1 MKKIGQQIKRLFLL
15 YTLLLLC
22 IFAGFTQ
29 LHGYLIEDNVINQQI
44 RTEAHYLEQQYQAT
58 AALPLPRYPWMKIV
72 NSWQQLPP
80 SVQKLHDKEPERI
93 EFITEAGNIH
103 IVPLQLNGQE
113 ALLYAEVDAFT
124 VTNKVWPLNIAGVA
138 FLGTL
143 IFALCSW
150 FLMNRVETIVA
161 PLNRLSQRVQSDTP
175 QLLFPAGFT
184 ASLPDNE
191 VGFLARSIE
200 KQWHNLTHLLERE
213 TQFTRDISHELRTP
227 ISILQNTLYQSGPLS
242 QDDEI
247 QARNQL
253 NKLTQTLDVLTAL
266 AREESRNR
274 RPLNVLSVLED
285 VTMTS
290 SLSGLRPDF
299 ELNID
304 VPDDYQVVANE
315 TLLYLLFRNLI
326 ENAHYHGSDN
336 TLTISLQQP
345 SLRFSNQTNH
355 ASETLSP
362 AGPTNAAAPLGI
374 GQGLFLAR
382 RIVEFHQGELT
393 VSSSHRDSNND
404 FSVYLSLPGLA
415 SPKTQ
420 K

>member
-1 MKKIGQQIKRLFLL
+1 MKQIGQQIKRLFLL

-29 LHGYLIEDNVINQQI
+29 LYGYLIEDNVINQQI
-44 RTEAHYLEQQYQAT
+44 RSEARYLKQQYQAT
-58 AALPLPRYPWMKIV
+58 GALPRPRYPWMKIV

-80 SVQKLHDKEPERI
+80 SVQQLHSKEPERI

-103 IVPLQLNGQE
+103 IVPLQMNGQE
-113 ALLYAEVDAFT
+113 TLLYAEVDAFT
-124 VTNKVWPLNIAGVA
+124 VTNKVWPLNVAGVA

-150 FLMNRVETIVA
+150 LLMRRVEKIVA
-161 PLNRLSQRVQSDTP
+161 PLNRLRQRVENDTP

-191 VGFLARSIE
+191 VGFLARAIE
-200 KQWHNLTHLLERE
+200 KQWHNLTHLLDRE

-227 ISILQNTLYQSGPLS
+227 ISILQNTLNQSGPLS
-242 QDDEI
+242 HDDEK
-247 QARNQL
+247 QARNQF

-266 AREESRNR
+266 AREESRNKC
-274 RPLNVLSVLED
+274 PLNVLSVLEE
-285 VTMTS
+285 VTMTL

-299 ELNID
+299 QLTIE
-304 VPDDYQVVANE
+304 VPDNYQVVAND

-336 TLTISLQQP
+336 TLRISLEQQ
-345 SLRFSNQTNH
+345 SLRFSNQTNNTSVTPPL
-355 ASETLSP
+355 AEPDS
-362 AGPTNAAAPLGI
+362 AAAPLGI

-393 VSSSHRDSNND
+393 VITSPGDSNVD
-404 FSVYLSLPGLA
+404 FSVYLSLPLA
-415 SPKTQ
+415 DYA
-420 K
+420 